1 MTIKLWMNIQ
11 MIFKKSRMLKS
22 LAVLVKMINNLW
34 ILIEIEK

>member
-1 MTIKLWMNIQ
+1 MTIKLWMNIL